1 MSVVQDRT
9 SRAGA
14 DEAARL
20 ARAAEDIIPL
30 IEAEAA
36 EADKLSHQT
45 DRVAA
50 EMRRTGLW
58 SMLLPKD
65 VGGAELS
72 FVDAMRIVERIA
84 WADGSAGW
92 CTMVANGVG
101 ASVAATLP
109 DEGTAIVYAKGGD
122 TVVVGN
128 GVPRGQARAVDGG
141 YMIRGNWSYGSGIQH
156 AEWIHSGCFLME
168 DGKMKMGP
176 DGAPEIVLAHHPKE
190 TVALKGNWDTLGLR
204 ATGSYDYTLK
214 DGEIFVPTHM
224 TYGFNQATQKRGGP
238 QYGIGLPGATAWG
251 HTSWAL
257 GVGRRCLDEINRL
270 AGERSDAFGLLADS
284 LTFRKSYAE
293 AEAKWR
299 SARAFVYESWNG
311 VQDAV
316 AKDGTAGL
324 KDIALV
330 RLAMRHLHDVLSEVA
345 TFAHKTSRGVS
356 LRQSRLQTAYRDA
369 HSGTQHILLAD
380 EIQTECARALLNRT
394 ASDATWMMFAIKG

>member
-1 MSVVQDRT
+1 MSSVEDRT
-9 SRAGA
+9 VRSGA
-14 DEAARL
+14 DDVARL
-20 ARAAEDIIPL
+20 TQAAEDIIPL
-30 IEAEAA
+30 VEAEAA
-36 EADKLSHQT
+36 EADRLTHQS

-58 SMLLPKD
+58 SMLLPKA

-72 FVDAMRIVERIA
+72 YVDAMRIVERIA

-101 ASVAATLP
+101 ASVATALP
-109 DEGTAIVYAKGGD
+109 DEGAATVYAKGRD

-141 YMIRGNWSYGSGIQH
+141 YMIRGNWSYGSGITH
-156 AEWIHSGCFLME
+156 AEWVHSGCFLME
-168 DGKMKMGP
+168 DGKMKIGP
-176 DGAPEIVLAHHPKE
+176 DGAPEIVLMHHAKE
-190 TVALKGNWDTLGLR
+190 TVELRGNWDTLGLR

-224 TYGFNQATQKRGGP
+224 TYGFNQAVKRRGGA
-238 QYGIGLPGATAWG
+238 QYSIGLPGVTAWG

-257 GVGRRCLDEINRL
+257 GVGRRVLDEINRL
-270 AGERSDAFGLLADS
+270 ASERSDVFGLLADS

-299 SARAFVYESWNG
+299 AARAFVYESWNG
-311 VQDAV
+311 IADAV
-316 AKDGTAGL
+316 AKEGTAGV
-324 KDIALV
+324 KEIALI

-345 TFAHKTSRGVS
+345 TFAHRTSRGVS
-356 LRQSRLQTAYRDA
+356 LRPSRLQTAYRDA

-394 ASDATWMMFAIKG
+394 ARGATWMMFAIKG